1 MIQDSVFCAV
11 AISKSMKEINGIF
24 KVTLT
29 KTSSGRFERLEE
41 PEVRSR
47 KTGYRRQLSQKD
59 MTEMKVYRA
68 VHQTSSHGDVVAIR
82 KEVTTT
88 QVTDREPIEVTV
100 HVPLNLQPDNTW
112 KECFKNPTTHA
123 GVSFPATKVMIMG
136 NVMEFRTGE
145 LEAPNDLSWTYK
157 YIDQGNECY
166 KKKIAEQS
174 KKQNAQAEKEA
185 KAQEK
190 MRELTEKLRKI

>member
-1 MIQDSVFCAV
+1 M
-11 AISKSMKEINGIF
+11 
-24 KVTLT
+24 
-29 KTSSGRFERLEE
+29 SGFRI
-41 PEVRSR
+41 
-47 KTGYRRQLSQKD
+47 Y
-59 MTEMKVYRA
+59 EMKPGPM
-68 VHQTSSHGDVVAIR
+68 THGDVVALR
-82 KEVTTT
+82 EEVKIIQITE
-88 QVTDREPIEVTV
+88 REPIEVTV

-112 KECFKNPTTHA
+112 KECFKHPTTHA
-123 GVSFPATKVMIMG
+123 GVSFPATKVKIMG

-157 YIDQGNECY
+157 YIDQANECY

-174 KKQNAQAEKEA
+174 KKQTTQAEKEA